1 MTFADFIEI
10 EMASI
15 LQDWEAF
22 AATRLPA
29 ARGLSVAA
37 LRNDAEN
44 LLRCIADDMRSEQ
57 SELDRND
64 KGRGLR
70 PDNAPGVTRFA
81 RCHAQLRLAQGFT
94 LDQLVSEFRAV
105 RASVVRRWV
114 ATAATGTSGALDALV
129 GFGEAMDQSLT
140 ESVCW
145 YGERMEAS
153 RTLLMGVL
161 GHDLRNPLGAVRTS
175 TVYLLRCG
183 ALDDAQTRAATT
195 ILDSTT
201 RMRQL
206 VHDLLDFASTRRGT
220 VLPITRLPADLGT
233 VCRRA
238 VDELSTAHPDR
249 ALQLHRAERGLTG
262 RWDARRIEQMI
273 ANLVSNAIQHG
284 RPDAPVTVSASAS
297 GQGVELS
304 VHNLGRAIPPE
315 ALPTLFDPV
324 ARGAVRTGDG
334 REGSSGLGL
343 GLYIARQIAVA
354 HGGSIE
360 ASSNDDEGTTFR
372 VRLPRDREGAGTGD
386 AGLH

>member
-57 SELDRND
+57 SELHRND

-129 GFGEAMDQSLT
+129 RFGEAMDQSLT
-140 ESVCW
+140 EI
-145 YGERMEAS
+145 A
-153 RTLLMGVL
+153 TLGLPIHITELDVNSAQG
-161 GHDLRNPLGAVRTS
+161 GQRGTGADV
-175 TVYLLRCG
+175 G
-183 ALDDAQTRAATT
+183 ANA
-195 ILDSTT
+195 STT
-201 RMRQL
+201 QGGL
-206 VHDLLDFASTRRGT
+206 V
-220 VLPITRLPADLGT
+220 
-233 VCRRA
+233 
-238 VDELSTAHPDR
+238 EE
-249 ALQLHRAERGLTG
+249 AERKLAETYAGIFRAFVKHRDSVKMVTFWG
-262 RWDARRIEQMI
+262 VNDANSWRAQGKPLLFDGENRPKAAFHSVIETSRR
-273 ANLVSNAIQHG
+273 
-284 RPDAPVTVSASAS
+284 VTV
-297 GQGVELS
+297 
-304 VHNLGRAIPPE
+304 
-315 ALPTLFDPV
+315 
-324 ARGAVRTGDG
+324 
-334 REGSSGLGL
+334 
-343 GLYIARQIAVA
+343 
-354 HGGSIE
+354 
-360 ASSNDDEGTTFR
+360 
-372 VRLPRDREGAGTGD
+372 DRE
-386 AGLH
+386 